1 MNLDQ
6 TAKMETKRRNKSLG
20 CPRAVQAPTLI
31 GVHGMLS
38 RGIHPGSARTH
49 ANLTMSSAD
58 PDYRDY
64 LEGLAKE
71 YLAQYFDGTA
81 SPR

>member
-6 TAKMETKRRNKSLG
+6 TAKMQARRRNKSLG
-20 CPRAVQAPTLI
+20 YPRAVQAPTLTGI
-31 GVHGMLS
+31 HGMLS
-38 RGIHPGSARTH
+38 RGNHPGSARTH

-58 PDYRDY
+58 PGYRDD

-71 YLAQYFDGTA
+71 YLARDFDGTA